1 MLPSPET
8 LLAIVGI
15 GIGSIVVL
23 YVTGMAE
30 RVGIYVEFATFM
42 LARQVQK
49 VKEATPSGVG
59 GGLSLSLPSFSELTE
74 KIRESTTGI
83 LGERLESSLNL
94 TAKVRAARHAVRG
107 EQEEDIERIK
117 RIVLGT
123 EEEEGER
130 DRTLEEINERLR
142 RLRKERANLMEVLIE
157 TVESLSP
164 TFGHAF
170 RGLAP
175 TRDVLQKAG
184 LRISPAAF
192 ATFMVISG
200 LVGAILTTIP
210 AVLAPLPTPL
220 KALGPILSFLLG
232 MMVPRIA
239 VVFLIRR
246 REGEI
251 ARQLPYAI
259 RQMATEVSAGLSLI
273 ESMKSISES
282 DYGALSEEFERVIR
296 EINSGT
302 PINVALQRMA
312 NRWDV
317 DGLKTMVRFITQAM
331 ESGANIAKTLMT
343 LADEIA
349 HELRERYREY
359 GHKLQALAFPYIM
372 LTLVIPTLVTVAMLL
387 AANLSGAF
395 LVPPPLFGPMIAG
408 MVGVMAGTFL
418 FIFKSA
424 EPKV

>member
-8 LLAIVGI
+8 LLTIIGVGI
-15 GIGSIVVL
+15 GGAIVL
-23 YVTGMAE
+23 YVTGVAE
-30 RVGIYVEFATFM
+30 RIGLYAEYVVFM
-42 LARQVQK
+42 VTRQVQK
-49 VKEATPSGVG
+49 VKESTPSGVG
-59 GGLSLSLPSFSELTE
+59 GGLPLSLPSFSGLAE
-74 KIRESTTGI
+74 KLRESTSRM
-83 LGERLESSLNL
+83 LGGRLESSF

-107 EQEEDIERIK
+107 EQGEDVEKIK
-117 RIVLGT
+117 RIVLGV
-123 EEEEGER
+123 EEEGER
-130 DRTLEEINERLR
+130 DRTAEEINERLR
-142 RLRKERANLMEVLIE
+142 RLCRERANVLETLIE
-157 TVESLSP
+157 TVQSLSP
-164 TFGHAF
+164 TLGNRF

-175 TRDVLQKAG
+175 DREVLQKAG

-192 ATFMVISG
+192 ATFMIISG
-200 LVGAILTTIP
+200 LMGVVLTSVP
-210 AVLAPLPTPL
+210 SALSPLPLPL
-220 KALGPILSFLLG
+220 KVLGPIMSFLLG
-232 MMVPRIA
+232 MMVPRMMVTI
-239 VVFLIRR
+239 LIRQ

-317 DGLKTMVRFITQAM
+317 DGLRTMVRFLTQAM

-349 HELRERYREY
+349 HELRQRYREY

-408 MVGVMAGTFL
+408 MVGVMAGIFL

>member
-1 MLPSPET
+1 M
-8 LLAIVGI
+8 
-15 GIGSIVVL
+15 
-23 YVTGMAE
+23 
-30 RVGIYVEFATFM
+30 
-42 LARQVQK
+42 
-49 VKEATPSGVG
+49 
-59 GGLSLSLPSFSELTE
+59 SLPSFSGLAE
-74 KIRESTTGI
+74 KLRESTSRM
-83 LGERLESSLNL
+83 LGGRLESSL

-107 EQEEDIERIK
+107 EQGEDVEKIK
-117 RIVLGT
+117 RIVLGI
-123 EEEEGER
+123 EEEGER
-130 DRTLEEINERLR
+130 DRTAEEINERLR
-142 RLRKERANLMEVLIE
+142 RLCRERANVLETLIE
-157 TVESLSP
+157 MVQSLSP
-164 TFGHAF
+164 TLGNRF

-175 TRDVLQKAG
+175 DREVLQKAG

-192 ATFMVISG
+192 ATFMIISG
-200 LVGAILTTIP
+200 LMGVVLTSVP
-210 AVLAPLPTPL
+210 AALFPLPLPL
-220 KALGPILSFLLG
+220 KVLGPIMSFLLG
-232 MMVPRIA
+232 MVVPRMMVTI
-239 VVFLIRR
+239 LIRR

-312 NRWDV
+312 NRWNV
-317 DGLKTMVRFITQAM
+317 DGLRTMVRFITQAM

-349 HELRERYREY
+349 HELRQRYREY

-408 MVGVMAGTFL
+408 MVGVMAGIFL